1 MSTCWG
7 KDCLPVHPK
16 SDFSATSIVLIDA
29 VIGMVFSAHLSQH
42 AVRVSLKRSFDRFAR
57 LYWFGSLRLFQM
69 MLRTVIFCAQFFT
82 WSDTEEFNRATLCV
96 SADYRF
102 IAYFIWWKRISRLLK
117 HPQHFFILIFVS
129 MYTDQTFIWSVKHQ
143 PVILKVVLSEWW
155 VLAWK
160 SQKKR

>member
-1 MSTCWG
+1 MSTRCG
-7 KDCLPVHPK
+7 KDCLPVCPE
-16 SDFSATSIVLIDA
+16 SDFSAISIVLINA
-29 VIGMVFSAHLSQH
+29 VIGMVFSTHLPQH
-42 AVRVSLKRSFDRFAR
+42 AVRVSLKWSFDRFAR

-69 MLRTVIFCAQFFT
+69 ILRTVIFYAQFFT
-82 WSDTEEFNRATLCV
+82 WSDTKEFNRATLCV

-102 IAYFIWWKRISRLLK
+102 IAYFMWWKRISRLLR

-143 PVILKVVLSEWW
+143 PLVLKVVLSEWW

>member
-1 MSTCWG
+1 MSARCG
-7 KDCLPVHPK
+7 KKCLPVCPE
-16 SDFSATSIVLIDA
+16 SDFSTISIVLIDA

-42 AVRVSLKRSFDRFAR
+42 AVRVSLKWSFDGFAR
-57 LYWFGSLRLFQM
+57 LCWFEQLRLFQM
-69 MLRTVIFCAQFFT
+69 MLRTVIFCAQFLT
-82 WSDTEEFNRATLCV
+82 WSGTEEFNRATLCV

-117 HPQHFFILIFVS
+117 HPQHFFILMFVS

-143 PVILKVVLSEWW
+143 PLILKVVLSEWW

-160 SQKKR
+160 S

>member
-16 SDFSATSIVLIDA
+16 SDFSATSIVLIDT

-82 WSDTEEFNRATLCV
+82 WSGTEEFNRATLCV

-117 HPQHFFILIFVS
+117 YPQHFFILIFVS

-155 VLAWK
+155 VLA
-160 SQKKR
+160 